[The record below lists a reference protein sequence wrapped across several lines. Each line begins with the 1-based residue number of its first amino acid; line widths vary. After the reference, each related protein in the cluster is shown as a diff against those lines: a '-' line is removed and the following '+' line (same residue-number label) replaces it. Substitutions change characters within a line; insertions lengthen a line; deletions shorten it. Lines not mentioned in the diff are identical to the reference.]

1 MLQLDL
7 KDLSPYRKR
16 LDIIEKTAA
25 QVQKDFQMFNLHV
38 AFSGNP
44 ESAYEE
50 LFQEVYKH
58 IDHLWNANLSSLWS
72 ILYQIDL
79 DEEKALRTLH
89 LEDQPIAKLTDLI
102 LQRELKK
109 VVIREFYKK

>member
-1 MLQLDL
+1 MEELNLR
-7 KDLSPYRKR
+7 DLSPYQKR

-25 QVQKDFQMFNLHV
+25 QVQKDFQLFNLEI

-44 ESAYEE
+44 ETAYSE
-50 LFQEVYKH
+50 LFQEVHHH
-58 IDHLWNANLSSLWS
+58 IQYLWNKNQEALWN
-72 ILYQIDL
+72 ILYRIDL
-79 DEEKALRTLH
+79 DEEKALKTLH
-89 LEDQPIAKLTDLI
+89 LEEEPTEKLSDMI